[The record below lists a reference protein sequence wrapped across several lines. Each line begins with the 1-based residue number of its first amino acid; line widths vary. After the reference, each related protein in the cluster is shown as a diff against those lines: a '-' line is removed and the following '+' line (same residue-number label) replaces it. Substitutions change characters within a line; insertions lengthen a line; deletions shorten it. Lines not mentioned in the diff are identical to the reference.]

1 MKPATQDRTIAGWH
15 DVCRCARIAT
25 LTVALGLTLGAA
37 EPVPLLAQA
46 PPASSPG
53 AEAVAPPQASPQ
65 APPEAPTRTRRVPAT
80 QPAPS
85 GDAETEVP
93 ATETE
98 ATEAPALVEERR
110 GFRCDEWSHRP
121 VFKLGQDHRVRAAD
135 SVRDTV
141 VVFGSVV
148 VEGEVCGDLV
158 VVLGNVEL
166 ASSAYVQDT
175 LSVVGG
181 KLTAAEGAVV
191 DGDLVVVGGAMEVP
205 ATFVPGREQILVG
218 LPIVGDRLL
227 GIVPWLTRGLLYGRL
242 IVPDLA
248 WNWYVVAITL
258 FVVLLL
264 NLLFPRAT
272 TLSTAVIH
280 ARPLSAFV
288 AGLLVLLL
296 SGPVVTLLAVSII
309 GAAIVPVVI
318 LAMFAGWLVGS
329 IAVARWIGA
338 SLIAQD
344 DPDSRSES
352 TRSLFLGFIVKVV
365 AYIIPLLGITV
376 WALTGVMGLGAATL
390 ALIGAFRSE
399 NPKRTPPAVP
409 PPPLPEPDTTLAPLA
424 SAPLGAAAAAPI
436 GRPPGEVR
444 AEWPLRDEHA
454 DRVPPAQ
461 GDLRRFPRGSFLER
475 LAALVLDLILIGIL
489 GGAVLDLHDREGA
502 FIILALTYHVIFWAW
517 KGTTIGGVICQ
528 LRLVRVDG
536 RPLEVTDAIV
546 RALTGVLSM
555 GALGLGFLWILRDE
569 QRQSWHDMVAGTLVV
584 KVPRGMPLP

>member
-1 MKPATQDRTIAGWH
+1 MKILIQDHKTPGR
-15 DVCRCARIAT
+15 AR
-25 LTVALGLTLGAA
+25 VAALAAALVLSIGAVGA
-37 EPVPLLAQA
+37 LPLLAQTPA
-46 PPASSPG
+46 SPPPA
-53 AEAVAPPQASPQ
+53 ENTVPQ
-65 APPEAPTRTRRVPAT
+65 E
-80 QPAPS
+80 
-85 GDAETEVP
+85 
-93 ATETE
+93 
-98 ATEAPALVEERR
+98 EAPAPAPLDPLAPEAAADDPHRAR
-110 GFRCDEWSHRP
+110 RCDDWPHRP
-121 VFKLGQDHRVRAAD
+121 VFKLGQDHRVRATD
-135 SVRDTV
+135 TVRDTV
-141 VVFGSVV
+141 VVFGSAV

-158 VVLGNVEL
+158 VVLGNVQL
-166 ASSAYVQDT
+166 AGTAYVRDT

-181 KLTAAEGAVV
+181 TLTAAEGAVV

-218 LPIVGDRLL
+218 LPFVGDRLL

-248 WNWYVVAITL
+248 WNWYAVAVTL
-258 FVVLLL
+258 FVVLML

-272 TLSTAVIH
+272 TLSTAVIQ
-280 ARPLSAFV
+280 ARPLSAFA

-296 SGPVVTLLAVSII
+296 SGPVITLLAISVI
-309 GAAIVPVVI
+309 GAAIVPVVV
-318 LAMFAGWLVGS
+318 LAMFAGWLIGS
-329 IAVARWIGA
+329 IAVARWIGT
-338 SLIAQD
+338 SIIAQD
-344 DPDSRSES
+344 DPDSRGQS
-352 TRSLFLGFIVKVV
+352 TRSLLLGFVVKVV
-365 AYIIPLLGITV
+365 AYMIPLLGMTV
-376 WALTGVMGLGAATL
+376 WALTGVLGLGAATL
-390 ALIGAFRSE
+390 ALVGAFRAE

-409 PPPLPEPDTTLAPLA
+409 PPPLPGPGEPTEPFVPGPLPSPGAVPLA
-424 SAPLGAAAAAPI
+424 S
-436 GRPPGEVR
+436 PPDELR
-444 AEWPLRDEHA
+444 AQSPVRDERA
-454 DRVPPAQ
+454 AGGAPPQ

-475 LAALVLDLILIGIL
+475 LAALVLDLILVGIL

-584 KVPRGMPLP
+584 KTPRGLPLP

>member
-1 MKPATQDRTIAGWH
+1 MKPATQDRSITGGH
-15 DVCRCARIAT
+15 DLCRTVRIAT
-25 LTVALGLTLGAA
+25 LTIALGLMLGAPEA
-37 EPVPLLAQA
+37 ASLLAQTPPA
-46 PPASSPG
+46 PPE
-53 AEAVAPPQASPQ
+53 AEAAAPSQAPPQAGPDDPSE
-65 APPEAPTRTRRVPAT
+65 PPAAEIPA
-80 QPAPS
+80 
-85 GDAETEVP
+85 V
-93 ATETE
+93 
-98 ATEAPALVEERR
+98 VEERR
-110 GFRCDEWSHRP
+110 GFRCDDWSHRP

-135 SVRDTV
+135 TVRDTV

-166 ASSAYVQDT
+166 ASTAYVQDT

-181 KLTAAEGAVV
+181 RLTAAEGAVV

-227 GIVPWLTRGLLYGRL
+227 GVVPWLTRGLLYGRL

-258 FVVLLL
+258 FVVLML

-272 TLSTAVIH
+272 TLSTAVVH
-280 ARPLSAFV
+280 ARPLSAFA

-296 SGPVVTLLAVSII
+296 SGPVITLLAVSII

-344 DPDSRSES
+344 EPDSRSES
-352 TRSLFLGFIVKVV
+352 TRSLFLGFVVKVI
-365 AYIIPLLGITV
+365 AYMIPLLGITV

-390 ALIGAFRSE
+390 TLIGAFRSE
-399 NPKRTPPAVP
+399 NPKLTPPAVP
-409 PPPLPEPDTTLAPLA
+409 PPPLTGPGSPTEPLPPAPL
-424 SAPLGAAAAAPI
+424 STPAAAAIGAP
-436 GRPPGEVR
+436 PAEVR
-444 AEWPLRDEHA
+444 TDWPLHDGHA
-454 DRVPPAQ
+454 DRVLPPH

-536 RPLEVTDAIV
+536 RPLEVTDAVV

-569 QRQSWHDMVAGTLVV
+569 QRQSWHDLVAGTLVV
-584 KVPRGMPLP
+584 KVPRGLPLP

>member
-1 MKPATQDRTIAGWH
+1 
-15 DVCRCARIAT
+15 V
-25 LTVALGLTLGAA
+25 
-37 EPVPLLAQA
+37 
-46 PPASSPG
+46 
-53 AEAVAPPQASPQ
+53 
-65 APPEAPTRTRRVPAT
+65 
-80 QPAPS
+80 QPAERPS
-85 GDAETEVP
+85 AE
-93 ATETE
+93 
-98 ATEAPALVEERR
+98 VEPGRR
-110 GFRCDEWSHRP
+110 FRCDDWSHRP
-121 VFKLGQDHRVRAAD
+121 VFKLGQDHRVRATE

-166 ASSAYVQDT
+166 TSTAYVEDT

-181 KLTAAEGAVV
+181 KLTAADGAVV
-191 DGDLVVVGGAMEVP
+191 DGDLVVVGGAVDVP
-205 ATFVPGREQILVG
+205 PTFAPGREQVLVG
-218 LPIVGDRLL
+218 LPIVGDRVL

-258 FVVLLL
+258 FVVLML

-272 TLSTAVIH
+272 TLSTTVIQ
-280 ARPLSAFV
+280 ARPLSAFA

-296 SGPVVTLLAVSII
+296 SGPVITLLAVSVI
-309 GAAIVPVVI
+309 GVAIVPVVV

-338 SLIAQD
+338 SLVAQD
-344 DPDSRSES
+344 DPDSRGES
-352 TRSLFLGFIVKVV
+352 TRSLLLGFVVKVV
-365 AYIIPLLGITV
+365 AYMIPLLGLTV
-376 WALTGVMGLGAATL
+376 WALSGVLGLGAATL
-390 ALIGAFRSE
+390 ALIGAFRAE
-399 NPKRTPPAVP
+399 NPRRRPPVMP
-409 PPPLPEPDTTLAPLA
+409 PPPFPGSGETVEPPPAA
-424 SAPLGAAAAAPI
+424 SVASSDVVTGGATSTE
-436 GRPPGEVR
+436 GRP
-444 AEWPLRDEHA
+444 AEWSLRDEPQPGA
-454 DRVPPAQ
+454 GSLPA
-461 GDLRRFPRGSFLER
+461 GDLRRFPRGTFVER
-475 LAALVLDLILIGIL
+475 LAALVLDLILVGIL

-517 KGTTIGGVICQ
+517 KGTTIGGLICQ

-536 RPLEVTDAIV
+536 RPVEVTDAIV

-584 KVPRGMPLP
+584 KVPRGLPLP